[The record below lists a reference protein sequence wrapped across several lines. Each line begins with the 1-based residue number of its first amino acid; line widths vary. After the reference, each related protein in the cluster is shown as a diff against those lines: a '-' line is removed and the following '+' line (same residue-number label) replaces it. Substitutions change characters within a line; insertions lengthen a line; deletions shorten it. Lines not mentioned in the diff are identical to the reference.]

1 MINYEFPKIDED
13 KKIHNSEGEQGKNSK
28 KEKPKIHIK
37 IEIEKEKNNKD
48 MKKKIEKSSYNGEKN
63 EQSNYALVSINS
75 EKKENIKSVETASIK
90 IDIKAKEK
98 KFYNCIKEGKK
109 REEKNIVNT
118 PSEEYISQK
127 NENNIN
133 YKRNINKFNK
143 NEVYKNGSNKYSED
157 EIK

>member
-13 KKIHNSEGEQGKNSK
+13 KKIHNSKSEQGKNSK

-98 KFYNCIKEGKK
+98 KKFI
-109 REEKNIVNT
+109 IV
-118 PSEEYISQK
+118 
-127 NENNIN
+127 
-133 YKRNINKFNK
+133 
-143 NEVYKNGSNKYSED
+143 
-157 EIK
+157 